1 MFSICLNP
9 KFLVNLY
16 VPGPCLLPME
26 AECLCGMNLE
36 YVIFFLQVPSVIL
49 MGTKV

>member
-1 MFSICLNP
+1 MFEPQVFGESLCSW
-9 KFLVNLY
+9 
-16 VPGPCLLPME
+16 PCLLPME